1 VQAKREQPTKECKE
15 LQQFLHVF
23 VDGEFDQG
31 DEREVSLHLSQCPS
45 CLGEVAR
52 IETLKQR
59 TKTALPQHKAS
70 ATLHNKINETFSKAP
85 KIEAVPSR
93 LSWWLAPLAA
103 SFFGIG
109 VFASSYSADP
119 VNQQE
124 VIADSI
130 KRHERELPIEIPG
143 PNTAQVSLWFEGKVA
158 FPVRVPRFPEGTHLL
173 GGRLSAVNEEMA
185 AHLTYEKGGRKITVL
200 IFDPTQG
207 NLNKNIKNI
216 SPNRVIIKNRDVYLS
231 RTKGYQ
237 VAVFEDKGVGYTIT
251 ADLDE
256 DDLTEIV
263 ASGLNF

>member
-1 VQAKREQPTKECKE
+1 VQAKIEQPTKECKE

-23 VDGEFDQG
+23 VDGEFDEG
-31 DEREVSLHLSQCPS
+31 DEREVSLHLSQCSS
-45 CLGEVAR
+45 CRVEVAR

-59 TKTALPQHKAS
+59 TKAVLPQYTAS
-70 ATLHNKINETFSKAP
+70 AALHQKISKSFSDAP
-85 KIEAVPSR
+85 KREAIPSR

-109 VFASSYSADP
+109 VFVSSYNTEPIS
-119 VNQQE
+119 QE

-130 KRHERELPIEIPG
+130 KRHERELPIEILG
-143 PNTAQVSLWFEGKVA
+143 PSTDQVSLWFEGKVA

-200 IFDPTQG
+200 IFDPTHG
-207 NLNKNIKNI
+207 DLDKNIKNI
-216 SPNRVIIKNRDVYLS
+216 SPNRVTIKNRDVYLS
-231 RTKGYQ
+231 RTRGYQ

-263 ASGLNF
+263 ASGFSGF

>member
-1 VQAKREQPTKECKE
+1 MEQPTKECKE

-23 VDGEFDQG
+23 VDGEFDEG

-45 CLGEVAR
+45 CRVEVAR
-52 IETLKQR
+52 IETLKKK
-59 TKTALPQHKAS
+59 TKTTLPTHKAPAALQQKIS
-70 ATLHNKINETFSKAP
+70 AAFSSAP
-85 KIEAVPSR
+85 RAQAPTAR
-93 LSWWLAPLAA
+93 LSWWWLAPLAA

-109 VFASSYSADP
+109 VFASSYSP
-119 VNQQE
+119 EPTSQE

-143 PNTAQVSLWFEGKVA
+143 PSTDQVSLWFEGKVA

-200 IFDPTQG
+200 IFDPTHG
-207 NLNKNIKNI
+207 NLDKNIKNI
-216 SPNRVIIKNRDVYLS
+216 SPNRVTIKNRDVYLS
-231 RTKGYQ
+231 RTRGYQ

-263 ASGLNF
+263 ASGF